1 MWVFQIQIQFIKIVI
16 WRKNYKLNE
25 EEFIKIG
32 LRTRNYKLALEEFII
47 LEEAGKNYKLLNIG
61 VSP

>member
-1 MWVFQIQIQFIKIVI
+1 MI

-32 LRTRNYKLALEEFII
+32 IRTRNYKLALEEFII
-47 LEEAGKNYKLLNIG
+47 LEETGKNYKLLNIG